1 MAGSSGENDIH
12 FRERPPGSGLTPH
25 PISHPA
31 GYFYF
36 PNYFFCYDF
45 SMSDD
50 PVEHLEANA
59 FALAL
64 LLPAEWLRRDI
75 RAAGG
80 YDPVDEK
87 ATAELARRY
96 GVSPTLM
103 AFRIGML
110 FGQKVG
116 KSHP

>member
-1 MAGSSGENDIH
+1 V
-12 FRERPPGSGLTPH
+12 
-25 PISHPA
+25 
-31 GYFYF
+31 
-36 PNYFFCYDF
+36 
-45 SMSDD
+45 SDD
-50 PVEHLEANA
+50 PIEHREANA

-64 LLPAEWLRRDI
+64 LLPADWIRQDV

-87 ATAELARRY
+87 ATNELARRY

-110 FGQKVG
+110 FGQSIG